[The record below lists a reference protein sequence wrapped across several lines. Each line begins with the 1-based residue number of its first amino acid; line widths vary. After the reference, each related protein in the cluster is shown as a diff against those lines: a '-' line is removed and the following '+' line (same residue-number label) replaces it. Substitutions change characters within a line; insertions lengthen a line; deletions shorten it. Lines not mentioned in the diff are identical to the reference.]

1 MRGLRYC
8 ATLFFAFLMVCEVS
22 SQQSVQWTQYML
34 HPYTINPAYA
44 GLDRSLSITSGVRS
58 QWSDFGDAL
67 ITQMVQAHIPL
78 YIVDGAAGI
87 AITNDQLGLF
97 RRTSATVSYNY
108 VLDSPIG
115 LVSTGI
121 RFGGQQVSLDRSA
134 IRTPGGVYNDNVFDN
149 RDPRLAADPLRG
161 FSPLWGV
168 GFFLSQDLLDV
179 GISVDNFSG
188 GEAGD
193 AAFSE
198 HLLFSLYGSYQLP
211 LTEILAIE
219 PNLLIK
225 SDGVQ
230 TQTDIGVLAHYNQFL
245 AGLSVRGY
253 SSNSIDAIGVI
264 AGLRVNNHV
273 RVSYSFDLGVSGLR
287 NFHDGTH
294 EFIFNYNLNKPIRTG
309 ELPRIIYNPRFN

>member
-8 ATLFFAFLMVCEVS
+8 ATLFLAFSMVCEVS

-58 QWSDFGDAL
+58 QWSDFGDAP

-121 RFGGQQVSLDRSA
+121 RLGGQQVSLDRSA

>member
-8 ATLFFAFLMVCEVS
+8 ATLFLAFSMVCEVS

-58 QWSDFGDAL
+58 QWSDFGDAP

-121 RFGGQQVSLDRSA
+121 RLGGQQVSLDRSA

-264 AGLRVNNHV
+264 AGLRVNNHCLLYT
-273 RVSYSFDLGVSGLR
+273 SPS
-287 NFHDGTH
+287 
-294 EFIFNYNLNKPIRTG
+294 
-309 ELPRIIYNPRFN
+309 PRDQRGSRMPSSA

>member
-1 MRGLRYC
+1 MCIR
-8 ATLFFAFLMVCEVS
+8 
-22 SQQSVQWTQYML
+22 
-34 HPYTINPAYA
+34 
-44 GLDRSLSITSGVRS
+44 DRLSITSGVRS
-58 QWSDFGDAL
+58 QWSDFGDAP

-134 IRTPGGVYNDNVFDN
+134 VRTPGGVYNDNVFDN

>member
-1 MRGLRYC
+1 MS
-8 ATLFFAFLMVCEVS
+8 A
-22 SQQSVQWTQYML
+22 QQSVQWTQYML

-44 GLDRSLSITSGVRS
+44 GLARSLSVTAGVRS
-58 QWSDFGDAL
+58 QWSGFNDAP

-78 YIVDGAAGI
+78 YIADGAAGI

-97 RRTSATVSYNY
+97 RRSSATVSYNY

-115 LVSTGI
+115 LLSTGI
-121 RFGGQQVSLDRSA
+121 RLGGQQVSLDRAA
-134 IRTPGGVYNDNVFDN
+134 IRTPGGFFADDVFDPN
-149 RDPRLAADPLRG
+149 DPRLAQDPLQG
-161 FSPLWGV
+161 FTPLWGV
-168 GFFLSQDLLDV
+168 GFFFSQDFLEV
-179 GISVDNFSG
+179 GLSVDNFSG
-188 GEAGD
+188 GEAGNST
-193 AAFSE
+193 FTE

-230 TQTDIGVLAHYNQFL
+230 TQTDVGVLAHYNQFL
-245 AGLSVRGY
+245 AGLSLRGY
-253 SSNSIDAIGVI
+253 NSNTIDAIGVI
-264 AGLRVNNHV
+264 AGVRVNTHV
-273 RVSYSFDLGVSGLR
+273 RVSYSFDLGLSRLR

-309 ELPRIIYNPRFN
+309 ELPKIIYNPRFN